1 VGVNDASPRKRALG
15 VRGGL
20 LAAPLLVWLVALVV
34 LPNVILVGYAFCDR
48 DDLGQVVPRLL
59 AGGRRAARGS
69 DVRAHPRAIAVAVGG
84 GDGGLPRDR
93 VPGGLLHRARLR
105 AVARAAAL
113 LVMIP
118 FWTSFLVRT
127 YAWMILLRSEGLIN
141 ALLQYTRLASGP
153 VDLLYTEG
161 AVLIGIVYAYLPF
174 TILPVYA
181 SAEKLDGAMIE
192 AAYDLGARPWRA
204 FVRVILPLTRPG
216 IVAGAMFVFIP
227 SIGMFAIADLMGG
240 GRVPLVGNVIQNQF
254 GQGRNWP
261 FGAALG
267 AMLLVLFLGLL
278 AWALRSD
285 GEEALHR

>member
-1 VGVNDASPRKRALG
+1 M
-15 VRGGL
+15 RGGL

-48 DDLGQVVPRLL
+48 DDLGQVVPRLSL
-59 AGGRRAARGS
+59 E
-69 DVRAHPRAIAVAVGG
+69 
-84 GDGGLPRDR
+84 
-93 VPGGLLHRARLR
+93 
-105 AVARAAAL
+105 AVARLADPTYVRILARSLGLSAAATAVCLAIGYPVGYFIGRVSERWRGRLLL

-227 SIGMFAIADLMGG
+227 SIGMFAITDLMGG
-240 GRVPLVGNVIQNQF
+240 GRVPLVGNVIQSQF

>member
-1 VGVNDASPRKRALG
+1 MSESSPRKRALG
-15 VRGGL
+15 PRGTL
-20 LAAPLLVWLVALVV
+20 LAAPLFLWLVALVA
-34 LPNVILVGYAFCDR
+34 LPNLILVGYAFCDR
-48 DDLGQVVPRLL
+48 DDLGQVVPRFSLEAIVRLADPTYVRILL
-59 AGGRRAARGS
+59 RS
-69 DVRAHPRAIAVAVGG
+69 LWLSAIATAACLVFGYPVGYFIG
-84 GDGGLPRDR
+84 RASDR
-93 VPGGLLHRARLR
+93 VRSKLL
-105 AVARAAAL
+105 L

-127 YAWMILLRSEGLIN
+127 YAWMILLRSGGVVN
-141 ALLQYTRLASGP
+141 ALLQYTRIVSEP
-153 VDLLYTEG
+153 VDMLYTEG
-161 AVLIGIVYAYLPF
+161 AVLVGIVYAYLPF
-174 TILPVYA
+174 TILPVYS
-181 SAEKLDGAMIE
+181 SAEKLDGALVE

-204 FVRVILPLTRPG
+204 FVHVILPLTRPG

-267 AMLLVLFLGLL
+267 ALLLVLFLGLL

>member
-1 VGVNDASPRKRALG
+1 M
-15 VRGGL
+15 RGGL

-48 DDLGQVVPRLL
+48 DDLGQVVPRLSL
-59 AGGRRAARGS
+59 E
-69 DVRAHPRAIAVAVGG
+69 
-84 GDGGLPRDR
+84 
-93 VPGGLLHRARLR
+93 
-105 AVARAAAL
+105 AVARLADPTYVRILARSLGLSAAATAVCLAIGYPVGYFIGRVSERWRGRLLL

-227 SIGMFAIADLMGG
+227 SIGMFAITDLMGG

>member
-1 VGVNDASPRKRALG
+1 MSDSAHRKRALG

-20 LAAPLLVWLVALVV
+20 LAAPLLVWLFALVV

-48 DDLGQVVPRLL
+48 DDLGQVVPRFSLEAVQRL
-59 AGGRRAARGS
+59 A
-69 DVRAHPRAIAVAVGG
+69 DPTYVRILVRSLWLSAVATAACLAIGYPVGYFIG
-84 GDGGLPRDR
+84 RASER
-93 VPGGLLHRARLR
+93 WRARLL
-105 AVARAAAL
+105 L

-127 YAWMILLRSEGLIN
+127 YAWMILLRSGGVIN
-141 ALLQYTRLASGP
+141 ALLQVTHLASAP
-153 VDLLYTEG
+153 VDMLYTEG
-161 AVLIGIVYAYLPF
+161 AVLVGIVYAYLPF
-174 TILPVYA
+174 TILPVYS
-181 SAEKLDGAMIE
+181 SAEKLDGALVE

-227 SIGMFAIADLMGG
+227 SIGMFAISDLMGG
-240 GRVPLVGNVIQNQF
+240 GRVPLAGNVIQNQF

-267 AMLLVLFLGLL
+267 TVLLVMFLGLL